1 MTPAHLPE
9 RVPCSYGKDVED
21 LYCCGITSKTQGE
34 VEKKKKKQVGIMN
47 IIYFI
52 ICLRKRVY
60 TDTYTT
66 DP

>member
-34 VEKKKKKQVGIMN
+34 VEKKKKASWNNEYN
-47 IIYFI
+47 IFYHLSKKESIY
-52 ICLRKRVY
+52 
-60 TDTYTT
+60 
-66 DP
+66 